1 MFDTSYREYKP
12 KKLPS
17 YWDLVDIEL
26 LVYCTGIFTLGQVFF
41 ITSLVPILLES
52 GYKVTSFGL
61 IMINGF
67 TVAFLIWPFIVA
79 YEEYKALYERSLN
92 L

>member
-12 KKLPS
+12 KLPS
-17 YWDLVDIEL
+17 YWDLVDIEM
-26 LVYCTGIFTLGQVFF
+26 LVYYTCIFTLAQVLF

-52 GYKVTSFGL
+52 GYKVTPFGL
-61 IMINGF
+61 MMINGF
-67 TVAFLIWPFIVA
+67 TLAFLIWPFIAA